1 MRAVCKVILNDEQWA
16 EVLQCLWWEALRN
29 DARHLGAIA
38 HSVQEQVE
46 REQEASLIDLDPRE
60 VELRRWDGEREVPA
74 L

>member
-16 EVLQCLWWEALRN
+16 EVLQCLWWQTVSSQSS
-29 DARHLGAIA
+29 HLAAIA

-46 REQEASLIDLDPRE
+46 RQQEASLIDLDPRE